1 VDAALCVWQF
11 KPKVGEVRLRFLLR
25 FISLLFLVV
34 AVITGVVDAI
44 QTVAADK
51 LTLTVLGEAWY
62 AFSPDSLDA
71 TQSFIQRSIHPLL
84 WDPVIQWV
92 LLQPAVAV
100 FLTLSLVFYLLGYK
114 RLKPA
119 GRFAA

>member
-1 VDAALCVWQF
+1 M
-11 KPKVGEVRLRFLLR
+11 RFLLR

-51 LTLTVLGEAWY
+51 LNLTVLGEALD
-62 AFSPDSLDA
+62 AFSPDSLNA

-114 RLKPA
+114 RPKPA